1 MATDGVLRR
10 ASAALQ
16 GFIPATRV
24 DRIPQG
30 LISLRTTAMLYRF
43 TVIYSY
49 TWLTSLV
56 LRRMAYLRNSFIPI
70 FFDLVIFG
78 LFKLKI
84 YNDLRRNRT
93 LDYVVI

>member
-1 MATDGVLRR
+1 MFESIAHYRY
-10 ASAALQ
+10 A
-16 GFIPATRV
+16 IPV
-24 DRIPQG
+24 Y
-30 LISLRTTAMLYRF
+30 SY
-43 TVIYSY
+43 YSY